1 MRVLA
6 DEIKINSADEGTTV
20 QLVVYTPP
28 STRAPTFNQ
37 NNIFL
42 S

>member
-28 STRAPTFNQ
+28 SNESS
-37 NNIFL
+37 NL
-42 S
+42 